1 MVIVISPLLER
12 LVYPPMVATQSIPK
26 IALAPLFIVW
36 FGFGVAPKVAV
47 AFLIAF
53 FPIVIDTIVGLRS
66 IDPAMIQLARSMG
79 APPHRIFR
87 KLRLPHAL
95 PAIFGGLKVASS
107 LAVVGA
113 LTGEFVGSDK
123 GLGYLLVQASGN
135 LNTALLFATLVVL
148 SALAMA
154 LFYLVEMLERIAI
167 PWHASQRTHPALTD
181 NRNQGD
187 PNMLKR
193 RDRFLAHA
201 CAIAVAAGIALGAF
215 PAAAAEKVSLRLD
228 WVNSGYHAIWYYGID
243 KGIFEKAGIDLE
255 VLEGKGSAVTA
266 QTVGNDSVM
275 FGTADTAA
283 VMGLIAQG
291 MPIKIVRRLSAAER
305 ARHHLPGEQ
314 GLEEICGHGLGEDR
328 FLGRAAPRRRSCRR

>member
-1 MVIVISPLLER
+1 MHARIHPLFWTVGSFAIVFAVWELIVRLFAMPEYLLPGPGPVFVALAKNFATILSQTWWTAGNRARWLHHRSRGSPVPLAMVIVISPMIER

-66 IDPAMIQLARSMG
+66 IDPAMLQLARSMG
-79 APPHRIFR
+79 APPHRTFI
-87 KLRLPHAL
+87 KMRLPHAL

-123 GLGYLLVQASGN
+123 GLGYMLVQASGN

-154 LFYLVEMLERIAI
+154 FFYLIEVLERIAI
-167 PWHASQRTHPALTD
+167 PWHASQRT
-181 NRNQGD
+181 
-187 PNMLKR
+187 
-193 RDRFLAHA
+193 
-201 CAIAVAAGIALGAF
+201 
-215 PAAAAEKVSLRLD
+215 
-228 WVNSGYHAIWYYGID
+228 
-243 KGIFEKAGIDLE
+243 
-255 VLEGKGSAVTA
+255 SA
-266 QTVGNDSVM
+266 
-275 FGTADTAA
+275 
-283 VMGLIAQG
+283 
-291 MPIKIVRRLSAAER
+291 
-305 ARHHLPGEQ
+305 
-314 GLEEICGHGLGEDR
+314 
-328 FLGRAAPRRRSCRR
+328 

>member
-1 MVIVISPLLER
+1 MNSRIHPLLWTIGSFAIVFAIWQAVVWLFAMPQYLLPGPAPVFVSLAKNSAAILSQTWWTAATILAGFILAAAFAIPLAMVIVISPLLER

-36 FGFGVAPKVAV
+36 FGFGVMPKVAV

-66 IDPAMIQLARSMG
+66 IDPAMLQLARSMG

-87 KLRLPHAL
+87 KIRLPHAL

-123 GLGYLLVQASGN
+123 GLGYMLVQASGN

-154 LFYLVEMLERIAI
+154 FFYLIEMLERIAI
-167 PWHASQRTHPALTD
+167 PWHASQREHP
-181 NRNQGD
+181 
-187 PNMLKR
+187 
-193 RDRFLAHA
+193 H
-201 CAIAVAAGIALGAF
+201 
-215 PAAAAEKVSLRLD
+215 
-228 WVNSGYHAIWYYGID
+228 
-243 KGIFEKAGIDLE
+243 
-255 VLEGKGSAVTA
+255 
-266 QTVGNDSVM
+266 
-275 FGTADTAA
+275 
-283 VMGLIAQG
+283 
-291 MPIKIVRRLSAAER
+291 
-305 ARHHLPGEQ
+305 
-314 GLEEICGHGLGEDR
+314 
-328 FLGRAAPRRRSCRR
+328 

>member
-1 MVIVISPLLER
+1 MIMRLRPLMWTIGSFAIVFVLWALVVRIFQMPQYLLPGPVPVFASLAKNIAVLANQTLWTSATVLIGFVVAALFAIPLAMVIVVSPVLER
-12 LVYPPMVATQSIPK
+12 LLYPPMVATQSIPK

-79 APPHRIFR
+79 APPYRIFL

-135 LNTALLFATLVVL
+135 LNTALLFATLVIL

-154 LFYLVEMLERIAI
+154 FFYLVEVLERIAI
-167 PWHASQRTHPALTD
+167 PWHASQRAHP
-181 NRNQGD
+181 
-187 PNMLKR
+187 
-193 RDRFLAHA
+193 H
-201 CAIAVAAGIALGAF
+201 
-215 PAAAAEKVSLRLD
+215 
-228 WVNSGYHAIWYYGID
+228 
-243 KGIFEKAGIDLE
+243 
-255 VLEGKGSAVTA
+255 
-266 QTVGNDSVM
+266 
-275 FGTADTAA
+275 
-283 VMGLIAQG
+283 
-291 MPIKIVRRLSAAER
+291 
-305 ARHHLPGEQ
+305 
-314 GLEEICGHGLGEDR
+314 
-328 FLGRAAPRRRSCRR
+328 

>member
-1 MVIVISPLLER
+1 MSARIRPFLWTVSSFVIVFAVWDLTVRIFAMPEYLLPGPGPVFASLAKNIAVLVSQTWWTAGTVLVGFILAAAFAIPLAVVIVVSPVLER
-12 LVYPPMVATQSIPK
+12 LLYPPMVATQSIPK

-36 FGFGVAPKVAV
+36 FGFGVVPKVAV

-79 APPHRIFR
+79 APPHRVFL

-135 LNTALLFATLVVL
+135 LNTALLFATLVIL

-154 LFYLVEMLERIAI
+154 FFYLVEVLERIAI
-167 PWHASQRTHPALTD
+167 PWHASQR
-181 NRNQGD
+181 
-187 PNMLKR
+187 
-193 RDRFLAHA
+193 
-201 CAIAVAAGIALGAF
+201 
-215 PAAAAEKVSLRLD
+215 
-228 WVNSGYHAIWYYGID
+228 
-243 KGIFEKAGIDLE
+243 
-255 VLEGKGSAVTA
+255 A
-266 QTVGNDSVM
+266 Q
-275 FGTADTAA
+275 
-283 VMGLIAQG
+283 
-291 MPIKIVRRLSAAER
+291 P
-305 ARHHLPGEQ
+305 H
-314 GLEEICGHGLGEDR
+314 
-328 FLGRAAPRRRSCRR
+328 